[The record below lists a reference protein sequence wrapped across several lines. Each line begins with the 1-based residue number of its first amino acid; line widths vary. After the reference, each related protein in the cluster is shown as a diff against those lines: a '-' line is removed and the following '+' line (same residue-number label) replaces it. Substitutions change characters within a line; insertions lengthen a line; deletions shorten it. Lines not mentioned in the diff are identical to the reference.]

1 MSFWSKSGPA
11 RPSHLGRADPSRCLP
26 VDLELGGALGG
37 LQRTVAEEL
46 DLDLEL
52 AGRALLQGDGREERA
67 GLADPDEP
75 LAHDLAALAD
85 GHEDL
90 AATGAAGRRLRHALL
105 GLHQDPAAD
114 QDRADALER
123 LARGAR

>member
-26 VDLELGGALGG
+26 VDLEIGRALGR

-46 DLDLEL
+46 HLDLEL
-52 AGRALLQGDGREERA
+52 AGRPLLEGDGREERA
-67 GLADPDEP
+67 GLGDRHEP

-90 AATGAAGRRLRHALL
+90 AATVAAGRRLRHTLL
-105 GLHQDPAAD
+105 GL
-114 QDRADALER
+114 
-123 LARGAR
+123 